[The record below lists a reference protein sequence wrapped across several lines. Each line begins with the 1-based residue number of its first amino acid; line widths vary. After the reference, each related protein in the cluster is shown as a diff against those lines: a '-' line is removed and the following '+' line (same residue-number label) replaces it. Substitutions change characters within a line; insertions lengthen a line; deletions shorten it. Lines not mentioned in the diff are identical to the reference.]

1 MMPLT
6 VYECESCGAISTEKK
21 DKCRV
26 CDWHTFD
33 KHELVTMYDLKEAR
47 RVPNILEGVVI

>member
-1 MMPLT
+1 MPLT